1 MSGLPAGL
9 TINSNGKVTGIV
21 TQGTYTF
28 TVTATDGGNLS
39 TQQTFTLEV
48 AKSTDVDACL
58 LYTSDAADE

>member
-9 TINSNGKVTGIV
+9 SINSNGKVTGIV

-39 TQQTFTLEV
+39 TQQTFTLEAV
-48 AKSTDVDACL
+48 S
-58 LYTSDAADE
+58 YTHLTLPTTPYV